1 VRFSEFLRTT
11 VLLSAASATV
21 LGLITVLSAT
31 REVQE
36 GVVYLSVCWWLVASL
51 LGLWLGRHAETSP
64 PIARLLAGA
73 RAQTTLP
80 ELKPGATL
88 ANRLWPLFL
97 MTIAGGVVGLFVP
110 QVAAVAAGFGIV
122 WALAWR
128 RQEAAVLAIE
138 HRDAARFYV
147 DAGSVFEPMKLVRTP
162 GFGG

>member
-1 VRFSEFLRTT
+1 MRFSEFLRTT

-21 LGLITVLSAT
+21 LALITVLTAT
-31 REVQE
+31 REAQQ
-36 GVVYLSVCWWLVASL
+36 GAVYLSVAWWLLATG
-51 LGLWLGRHAETSP
+51 LGLWLGRRAEASP
-64 PIARLLAGA
+64 PIARLLANA

-80 ELKPGATL
+80 EPRPGATL
-88 ANRLWPLFL
+88 ANRLWPLFA
-97 MTIAGGVVGLFVP
+97 MTIAAGVIGLFIP
-110 QVAAVAAGFGIV
+110 QISSVAAGFGIV
-122 WALAWR
+122 WALSWR